1 MQQPHYIRFISP
13 PNANSILNTLP
24 QGKIRFISIQPSISV
39 RTSTP
44 SRQIVNKIEHSS
56 SVTDLPCGKPS
67 STHQITDSSTDAI
80 QNEAPSTQVAVPAV
94 ETISTTSS
102 PSISI
107 CTNESKTI
115 DPILKADSNSN
126 ASTLDLA
133 PKSSDLVNK
142 RSRSPSFETKHLN
155 VKKLNTKVK
164 KEEINIKTIRRSK
177 NWSESET
184 VAFIGVWEEHYSK
197 LTTGNRRHSPIYN
210 AMAEQ
215 INKILAPRCERP
227 YNDNSLLSDSMMTD
241 QEDLLEEIINVE
253 VPDLNSTQLT
263 KETDE
268 SFSFSN
274 DIERTI
280 SPIRRDSPTLESR
293 KSNQAIAECSTKT
306 LLSLSTK
313 KNQSS
318 KKKSADMKSDL
329 MKQLLVKIE
338 DANAAAA
345 ESEVKMLKLLEKQTQ
360 LQAESVQND
369 KDFLNV
375 FKMLVHNIS
384 TGQ

>member
-115 DPILKADSNSN
+115 DPILKADSS
-126 ASTLDLA
+126 
-133 PKSSDLVNK
+133 
-142 RSRSPSFETKHLN
+142 
-155 VKKLNTKVK
+155 
-164 KEEINIKTIRRSK
+164 
-177 NWSESET
+177 
-184 VAFIGVWEEHYSK
+184 
-197 LTTGNRRHSPIYN
+197 
-210 AMAEQ
+210 
-215 INKILAPRCERP
+215 ERP